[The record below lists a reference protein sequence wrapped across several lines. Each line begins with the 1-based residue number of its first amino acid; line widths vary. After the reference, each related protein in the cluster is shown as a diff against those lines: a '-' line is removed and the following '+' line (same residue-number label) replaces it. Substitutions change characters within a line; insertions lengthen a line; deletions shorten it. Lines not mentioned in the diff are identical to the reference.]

1 MLFASQIRLGRLEIH
16 SIICLACLASSSF
29 NLIILSLLSCYCV
42 LFYLVFILYVR
53 IKVAPSSA
61 MESTSGS
68 CSKGGP
74 HTWKFGRCSK
84 CSVSEGKLVAVRL
97 LSSVITYL
105 SI

>member
-1 MLFASQIRLGRLEIH
+1 
-16 SIICLACLASSSF
+16 
-29 NLIILSLLSCYCV
+29 
-42 LFYLVFILYVR
+42 
-53 IKVAPSSA
+53 